1 MGRRLRQRRN
11 ETTHAILLRLRE
23 EIMNRKIGVLMVG
36 LFVVLAV
43 VPGLAAQPLAVHI
56 ASLTTIGIGNVDN
69 FTATGP
75 AVAAGYIASAGEVET
90 TSVVQIAD
98 PPGPL
103 VILVATK
110 EFSSSAVDTFDLWMK
125 IKLDTATG
133 YTTARWRILG
143 GTGLYAGLKGRG
155 TLYGIPY
162 ALGSTIWDYYD
173 GKLQL

>member
-1 MGRRLRQRRN
+1 V
-11 ETTHAILLRLRE
+11 
-23 EIMNRKIGVLMVG
+23 NRKIGVLMVG
-36 LFVVLAV
+36 LFVVLVAL
-43 VPGLAAQPLAVHI
+43 PGLAAQPLAVHI
-56 ASLTTIGIGNVDN
+56 ASLTRIGIGYVDN

-75 AVAAGYIASAGEVET
+75 AVAAGYIPSAGQVET
-90 TSVVQIAD
+90 TSVVQLAD

-110 EFSSSAVDTFDLWMK
+110 EFSSSAVDRFDLWMK

-155 TLYGIPY
+155 TLHGVPDV
-162 ALGSTIWDYYD
+162 LGVTIWDSYD

>member
-1 MGRRLRQRRN
+1 
-11 ETTHAILLRLRE
+11 
-23 EIMNRKIGVLMVG
+23 MNRKIGVLMVG

-56 ASLTTIGIGNVDN
+56 ASLTRIGIGYVDN

-90 TSVVQIAD
+90 TSVTQV
-98 PPGPL
+98 GNPL
-103 VILVATK
+103 APYLILIATK
-110 EFSSSAVDTFDLWMK
+110 EFSSSAVDRFDLWMK

-155 TLYGIPY
+155 TLHGVPDV
-162 ALGSTIWDYYD
+162 LGVTIWDSYD

>member
-1 MGRRLRQRRN
+1 
-11 ETTHAILLRLRE
+11 
-23 EIMNRKIGVLMVG
+23 MNKKIGVLMVG
-36 LFVVLAV
+36 LLVVLAA
-43 VPGLAAQPLAVHI
+43 VPGLAAKPLAVHI

-75 AVAAGYIASAGEVET
+75 AVTAGYITSTGQVET

-110 EFSSSAVDTFDLWMK
+110 EFSSSPVDRFDLWMK
-125 IKLDTATG
+125 IKLDLATG

-143 GTGLYAGLKGRG
+143 GTGVYAGLRGRG
-155 TLYGIPY
+155 TLYGVPDI
-162 ALGSTIWDYYD
+162 LGVTIWDYYD